1 MPPPPGT
8 SIRSSALNAL
18 MADIAAIL
26 GKSRNPGNDD
36 NSTAT
41 TEGNKGADS
50 TDRNDTK
57 AKEFRLALARYAS
70 GEETDVVKFYD
81 EVEAVISLALVEGE
95 GEEEARYARMVDV
108 LSCVEGE
115 TAVTFY
121 RLSTVESNGL
131 EHTDHTSDR

>member
-1 MPPPPGT
+1 M
-8 SIRSSALNAL
+8 
-18 MADIAAIL
+18 
-26 GKSRNPGNDD
+26 
-36 NSTAT
+36 
-41 TEGNKGADS
+41 
-50 TDRNDTK
+50 
-57 AKEFRLALARYAS
+57 ALARYAS

-131 EHTDHTSDR
+131 DHTDHTSDR